1 VGLLS
6 VVFLAGARACVGTLL
21 GLLSVAFLAA
31 GAVFLAAGAVF
42 LAAGA
47 VFLVGALAAEA
58 EPDLV
63 VDGGINY
70 SFGP

>member
-1 VGLLS
+1 MGLLS

-42 LAAGA
+42 L
-47 VFLVGALAAEA
+47 VGALAAEA